1 MDIKQIF
8 ERYLENFFGLLI
20 ALNILHQIIASTNM
34 MATLPEWQFYFD
46 IFYSISMVIFT
57 VEILMRSYIDRRLGF
72 LGWVDIT
79 ILVNYFLLGG
89 VYDLRA
95 FRLFR
100 VFEIYKHTRILF
112 PSNTL
117 LRTIYLQRFALLGSQ
132 IMVLSVLMVFSI
144 LIYFIEAKV
153 QPEAFGSIPD
163 AMWWGIA
170 TLTTVGYGDIY
181 PATLTGKI
189 LASLTMF
196 LGIGMFAL
204 PAAILASAYYE
215 EIQKKNF
222 LVSIETITEIPLFAK
237 LPIAALSKINQ
248 KLDPVILAAKKA
260 VFNKG
265 DKADSMYIIEFGHVE
280 VVLDKPVKLG
290 PGDYFGE
297 MGLLGNTT
305 RNATIKTLDEV
316 KLLELTKED
325 LEELLEEHEVL
336 FREIEDKISGI
347 NGK

>member
-1 MDIKQIF
+1 MSIKQIF
-8 ERYLENFFGLLI
+8 EKYLENFFGILI
-20 ALNILHQIIASTNM
+20 ALNIIHQIIDSTNIM
-34 MATLPEWQFYFD
+34 DTYPQWQTAFD
-46 IFYSISMVIFT
+46 LFFPISMVIFVGET
-57 VEILMRSYIDRRLGF
+57 ALRTYLDRRLGF
-72 LGWVDIT
+72 LGWVDVVVI
-79 ILVNYFLLGG
+79 VNFFLGG
-89 VYDLRA
+89 AYDLRA

-117 LRTIYLQRFALLGSQ
+117 VRTIYLQRFALLGSQ
-132 IMVLSVLMVFSI
+132 IMVLSVLLVFSI
-144 LIYFIEAKV
+144 LIYFIEGNV
-153 QPEAFGSIPD
+153 QPESFGSIPD

-181 PATLTGKI
+181 PATLAGKI
-189 LASLTMF
+189 LASFTMF

-237 LPIAALSKINQ
+237 LPIAALSKINE
-248 KLDPVILAAKKA
+248 KLDPVILAAKKT

-280 VVLDKPVKLG
+280 VEIENPVKLG

-305 RNATIKTLDEV
+305 RNATIRTLDEV

-336 FREIEDKISGI
+336 FQEIEDKISGI
-347 NGK
+347 TSD

>member
-1 MDIKQIF
+1 MSIKQIF
-8 ERYLENFFGLLI
+8 EKYLENFFGILI
-20 ALNILHQIIASTNM
+20 ALNIIHQIIDSTNIM
-34 MATLPEWQFYFD
+34 DTYPQWQTAFD
-46 IFYSISMVIFT
+46 LFFPISMVIFVGET
-57 VEILMRSYIDRRLGF
+57 ALRTYLDRRLGF
-72 LGWVDIT
+72 LGWVDVVVI
-79 ILVNYFLLGG
+79 VNFFLGG
-89 VYDLRA
+89 AYDLRA

-117 LRTIYLQRFALLGSQ
+117 VRTIYLQRFALLGSQ
-132 IMVLSVLMVFSI
+132 IMVLSVLLVFSI
-144 LIYFIEAKV
+144 LIYFIEGNV
-153 QPEAFGSIPD
+153 QPESFGSIPD

-181 PATLTGKI
+181 PATLAGKI
-189 LASLTMF
+189 LASFTMF

-237 LPIAALSKINQ
+237 LPIAALSKINE
-248 KLDPVILAAKKA
+248 KLDPVILAAKKV

-280 VVLDKPVKLG
+280 VEIENPVKLG

-305 RNATIKTLDEV
+305 RNATIRTLDEV

-336 FREIEDKISGI
+336 FQEIEEKITGI
-347 NGK
+347 TSN

>member
-1 MDIKQIF
+1 MSIKQIF
-8 ERYLENFFGLLI
+8 EKYLENFFGILI
-20 ALNILHQIIASTNM
+20 ALNIIHQIIDSTNIM
-34 MATLPEWQFYFD
+34 DTYPQWQTAFD
-46 IFYSISMVIFT
+46 LFFPISMVIFAGET
-57 VEILMRSYIDRRLGF
+57 ALRTYLDRRLGF
-72 LGWVDIT
+72 LGWMDVVVI
-79 ILVNYFLLGG
+79 VNFFLGG
-89 VYDLRA
+89 AYDLRA

-117 LRTIYLQRFALLGSQ
+117 VRTIYLQRFALLGSQ
-132 IMVLSVLMVFSI
+132 IMVLSVLLVFSI
-144 LIYFIEAKV
+144 LIYFIEGNV
-153 QPEAFGSIPD
+153 QPESFGSIPD

-181 PATLTGKI
+181 PATLMGKI
-189 LASLTMF
+189 LASFTMF

-237 LPIAALSKINQ
+237 LPIAALSKINE
-248 KLDPVILAAKKA
+248 KLDPVILAAKKT

-280 VVLDKPVKLG
+280 VEIENPVKLG

-305 RNATIKTLDEV
+305 RNATIRTLDEV

-336 FREIEDKISGI
+336 FQEIEEKITGI
-347 NGK
+347 TSN

>member
-1 MDIKQIF
+1 MSIKQIF
-8 ERYLENFFGLLI
+8 EKYLENFFGILI
-20 ALNILHQIIASTNM
+20 ALNIIHQIIDSTNLM
-34 MATLPEWQFYFD
+34 DAYPQWQTAFD
-46 IFYSISMVIFT
+46 LFFPISMVIFVGET
-57 VEILMRSYIDRRLGF
+57 ALRTYLDRRLGF
-72 LGWVDIT
+72 LGSVDVVV
-79 ILVNYFLLGG
+79 LVNFFLGG
-89 VYDLRA
+89 AYDLRA

-117 LRTIYLQRFALLGSQ
+117 VRTIYLQRFALLGSQ
-132 IMVLSVLMVFSI
+132 IMVLSVLLVFSI
-144 LIYFIEAKV
+144 LIYFIEGNV
-153 QPEAFGSIPD
+153 QPESFGSIPD

-181 PATLTGKI
+181 PATLAGKI
-189 LASLTMF
+189 LASFTMF

-248 KLDPVILAAKKA
+248 KLDPIILAAKKV

-280 VVLDKPVKLG
+280 VEIDKPVKLG

-297 MGLLGNTT
+297 MGLIGNTT
-305 RNATIKTLDEV
+305 RNATIRTLDEV

-336 FREIEDKISGI
+336 FQEIEEKITGI
-347 NGK
+347 SSN

>member
-1 MDIKQIF
+1 MSIKQIF
-8 ERYLENFFGLLI
+8 EKYLENFFGILI
-20 ALNILHQIIASTNM
+20 ALNIIHQIIDSTNIM
-34 MATLPEWQFYFD
+34 DTYPQWQTAFD
-46 IFYSISMVIFT
+46 LFFPISMVIFVGET
-57 VEILMRSYIDRRLGF
+57 ALRTYLDRRLGF
-72 LGWVDIT
+72 LGWVDVVVI
-79 ILVNYFLLGG
+79 VNFFLGG
-89 VYDLRA
+89 AYDLRA

-117 LRTIYLQRFALLGSQ
+117 VRTIYLQRFALLGSQ
-132 IMVLSVLMVFSI
+132 IMVLSVLLVFSI
-144 LIYFIEAKV
+144 LIYFIEGNV
-153 QPEAFGSIPD
+153 QPESFGSIPD

-181 PATLTGKI
+181 PATLAGKI
-189 LASLTMF
+189 LASFTMF

-237 LPIAALSKINQ
+237 LPIAALSKINE
-248 KLDPVILAAKKA
+248 KLDPVILAAKKT

-280 VVLDKPVKLG
+280 VEIENPVKLG

-305 RNATIKTLDEV
+305 RNATIRTLDEV

-336 FREIEDKISGI
+336 FQEIEEKITGI
-347 NGK
+347 TSN

>member
-1 MDIKQIF
+1 MSIKQIF
-8 ERYLENFFGLLI
+8 EKYLENFFGILI
-20 ALNILHQIIASTNM
+20 ALNIIHQIIDSTNIM
-34 MATLPEWQFYFD
+34 DTYPQWQTAFD
-46 IFYSISMVIFT
+46 LFFPISMVIFVGET
-57 VEILMRSYIDRRLGF
+57 ALRTYLDRRLGF
-72 LGWVDIT
+72 LGWMDVVVI
-79 ILVNYFLLGG
+79 VNFFLGG
-89 VYDLRA
+89 AYDLRA

-117 LRTIYLQRFALLGSQ
+117 VRTIYLQRFALLGSQ
-132 IMVLSVLMVFSI
+132 IMVLSVLLVFSI
-144 LIYFIEAKV
+144 LIYFIEGNV
-153 QPEAFGSIPD
+153 QPESFGSIPD

-181 PATLTGKI
+181 PATLAGKI
-189 LASLTMF
+189 LASFTMF

-237 LPIAALSKINQ
+237 LPIAALSKINE
-248 KLDPVILAAKKA
+248 KLDPVILAAKKV

-280 VVLDKPVKLG
+280 VEIENPVKLG

-305 RNATIKTLDEV
+305 RNATIRTLDEV

-336 FREIEDKISGI
+336 FQEIEEKITGI
-347 NGK
+347 TSN

>member
-1 MDIKQIF
+1 MSIKQIF
-8 ERYLENFFGLLI
+8 EKYLENFFGILI
-20 ALNILHQIIASTNM
+20 ALNIIHQIIDSTNIM
-34 MATLPEWQFYFD
+34 DTYPQWQTAFD
-46 IFYSISMVIFT
+46 LFFPISMVIFVGET
-57 VEILMRSYIDRRLGF
+57 ALRTYLDRRLGF
-72 LGWVDIT
+72 LGWMDVVVI
-79 ILVNYFLLGG
+79 VNFFLGG
-89 VYDLRA
+89 AYDLRA

-117 LRTIYLQRFALLGSQ
+117 VRTIYLQRFALLGSQ
-132 IMVLSVLMVFSI
+132 IMVLSVLLVFSI
-144 LIYFIEAKV
+144 LIYFIEGNV
-153 QPEAFGSIPD
+153 QPESFGSIPD

-181 PATLTGKI
+181 PATLAGKI
-189 LASLTMF
+189 LASFTMF

-237 LPIAALSKINQ
+237 LPIAALSKINE
-248 KLDPVILAAKKA
+248 KLDPVILAAKKT

-280 VVLDKPVKLG
+280 VEIENPVKLG

-297 MGLLGNTT
+297 MGLLGNTS
-305 RNATIKTLDEV
+305 RNATIRTLDEV

-336 FREIEDKISGI
+336 FQEIEEKITGI
-347 NGK
+347 TSN

>member
-1 MDIKQIF
+1 MSIKQIF
-8 ERYLENFFGLLI
+8 EKYLENFFGILI
-20 ALNILHQIIASTNM
+20 ALNIIHQIIDSTNIM
-34 MATLPEWQFYFD
+34 DTYPQWQTAFD
-46 IFYSISMVIFT
+46 LFFPISMVIFAGET
-57 VEILMRSYIDRRLGF
+57 ALRTYLDRRLGF
-72 LGWVDIT
+72 LGWMDVVVI
-79 ILVNYFLLGG
+79 VNFFLGG
-89 VYDLRA
+89 AYDLRA

-117 LRTIYLQRFALLGSQ
+117 VRTIYLQRFALLGSQ
-132 IMVLSVLMVFSI
+132 IMVLSVLLVFSI
-144 LIYFIEAKV
+144 LIYFIEGNV
-153 QPEAFGSIPD
+153 QPESFGSIPD

-181 PATLTGKI
+181 PATLMGKI
-189 LASLTMF
+189 LASFTMF

-237 LPIAALSKINQ
+237 LPIAALSKINE
-248 KLDPVILAAKKA
+248 KLDPVILAAKKV

-280 VVLDKPVKLG
+280 VEIENPVKLG

-305 RNATIKTLDEV
+305 RNATIRTLDEV

-336 FREIEDKISGI
+336 FQEIEEKITGI
-347 NGK
+347 TSN

>member
-1 MDIKQIF
+1 MSIKQIF
-8 ERYLENFFGLLI
+8 EKYLENFFGILI
-20 ALNILHQIIASTNM
+20 ALNIIHQIIDSTNLM
-34 MATLPEWQFYFD
+34 DAYPQWQTAFD
-46 IFYSISMVIFT
+46 LFFPISMVIFVGET
-57 VEILMRSYIDRRLGF
+57 ALRTYLDRRLGF
-72 LGWVDIT
+72 LGWVDVVV
-79 ILVNYFLLGG
+79 LVNFFLGG
-89 VYDLRA
+89 AYDLRA

-117 LRTIYLQRFALLGSQ
+117 VRTIYLQRFALLGSQ
-132 IMVLSVLMVFSI
+132 IMVLSVLLVFSI
-144 LIYFIEAKV
+144 LIYFIEGNV
-153 QPEAFGSIPD
+153 QPESFGSIPD

-181 PATLTGKI
+181 PATLAGKI
-189 LASLTMF
+189 LASFTMF

-237 LPIAALSKINQ
+237 LPIAALSKINE
-248 KLDPVILAAKKA
+248 KLDPVILAAKKV

-280 VVLDKPVKLG
+280 VEIDKPVKLG

-297 MGLLGNTT
+297 MGLIGNTT
-305 RNATIKTLDEV
+305 RNATIRTLDEV

-336 FREIEDKISGI
+336 FQEIEEKITGI
-347 NGK
+347 SSN

>member
-1 MDIKQIF
+1 MNLKHVF
-8 ERYLENFFGLLI
+8 ERHLENFFGLLI
-20 ALNILHQIIASTNM
+20 ALNILHQILAST
-34 MATLPEWQFYFD
+34 TLINDYPDWVYYFELFYQV
-46 IFYSISMVIFT
+46 SMVIY
-57 VEILMRSYIDRRLGF
+57 VAEIGLRTYLDRRLGF
-72 LGWVDIT
+72 LGWVDAI
-79 ILVNYFLLGG
+79 IVLNYFILGG

-117 LRTIYLQRFALLGSQ
+117 VRTIYLQRFALLGSQ
-132 IMVLSVLMVFSI
+132 IMVLSVLLVFSI
-144 LIYFIEAKV
+144 LIYFIEGGV
-153 QPEAFGSIPD
+153 QPESFGSIPD

-248 KLDPVILAAKKA
+248 KLDPVIMAAKKP
-260 VFNKG
+260 VFKKG
-265 DKADSMYIIEFGHVE
+265 DKADSMYIIEFGHVQVE
-280 VVLDKPVKLG
+280 IDEPVTLG

-305 RNATIKTLDEV
+305 RNATITTLDEV

-325 LEELLEEHEVL
+325 LEELFNDHEVL
-336 FREIEDKISGI
+336 FREIEDKIATI
-347 NGK
+347 NS

>member
-1 MDIKQIF
+1 MSIKQIF
-8 ERYLENFFGLLI
+8 EKYLENFFGILI
-20 ALNILHQIIASTNM
+20 ALNIIHQIIDSTNIM
-34 MATLPEWQFYFD
+34 DTYPQWQTAFD
-46 IFYSISMVIFT
+46 LFFPISMVIF
-57 VEILMRSYIDRRLGF
+57 VGEIALRTYLDRRLGF
-72 LGWVDIT
+72 LGWMDVVVI
-79 ILVNYFLLGG
+79 VNFFLGG
-89 VYDLRA
+89 AYDLRA

-117 LRTIYLQRFALLGSQ
+117 VRTIYLQRFALLGSQ
-132 IMVLSVLMVFSI
+132 IMVLSVLLVFSI
-144 LIYFIEAKV
+144 LIYFIEGNV
-153 QPEAFGSIPD
+153 QPESFGSIPD

-181 PATLTGKI
+181 PATLAGKI
-189 LASLTMF
+189 LASFTMF

-237 LPIAALSKINQ
+237 LPIAALSKINE
-248 KLDPVILAAKKA
+248 KLDPVILAAKKT

-280 VVLDKPVKLG
+280 VEIENPVKLG

-305 RNATIKTLDEV
+305 RNASIRTLDEV

-336 FREIEDKISGI
+336 FQEIEEKITGI
-347 NGK
+347 TSN

>member
-1 MDIKQIF
+1 MSIKQIF
-8 ERYLENFFGLLI
+8 EKYLENFFGILI
-20 ALNILHQIIASTNM
+20 ALNIIHQIIDSTNIM
-34 MATLPEWQFYFD
+34 DTYPQWQTAFD
-46 IFYSISMVIFT
+46 LFFPISMVIFAGET
-57 VEILMRSYIDRRLGF
+57 ALRTYLDRRLGF
-72 LGWVDIT
+72 LGWMDVVVI
-79 ILVNYFLLGG
+79 VNFFLGG
-89 VYDLRA
+89 AYDLRA

-117 LRTIYLQRFALLGSQ
+117 VRTIYLQRFALLGSQ
-132 IMVLSVLMVFSI
+132 IMVLSVLLVFSI
-144 LIYFIEAKV
+144 LIYFIEGNV
-153 QPEAFGSIPD
+153 QPESFGSIPD

-181 PATLTGKI
+181 PATLAGKI
-189 LASLTMF
+189 LASFTMF

-237 LPIAALSKINQ
+237 LPIAALSKINE
-248 KLDPVILAAKKA
+248 KLDPVILAAKKV

-280 VVLDKPVKLG
+280 VEIENPVKLG

-305 RNATIKTLDEV
+305 RNATIRTLDEV

-336 FREIEDKISGI
+336 FQEIEEKITGI
-347 NGK
+347 TSN

>member
-1 MDIKQIF
+1 MSIKQIF
-8 ERYLENFFGLLI
+8 EKYLENFFGILI
-20 ALNILHQIIASTNM
+20 ALNIIHQIIDSTNIM
-34 MATLPEWQFYFD
+34 DTYPQWQTAFD
-46 IFYSISMVIFT
+46 LFFPISMVIFVGET
-57 VEILMRSYIDRRLGF
+57 ALRTYLDRRLGF
-72 LGWVDIT
+72 LGWMDVVVI
-79 ILVNYFLLGG
+79 VNFFLGG
-89 VYDLRA
+89 AYDLRA

-117 LRTIYLQRFALLGSQ
+117 VRTIYLQRFALLGSQ
-132 IMVLSVLMVFSI
+132 IMVLSVLLVLSI
-144 LIYFIEAKV
+144 LIYCIEGNV
-153 QPEAFGSIPD
+153 QPESFGSIPD

-181 PATLTGKI
+181 PATLAGKI
-189 LASLTMF
+189 LASFTMF

-237 LPIAALSKINQ
+237 LPIAALSKINE
-248 KLDPVILAAKKA
+248 KLDPVILAAKKT

-280 VVLDKPVKLG
+280 VEIENPVKLG

-305 RNATIKTLDEV
+305 RNATIRTLDEV

-336 FREIEDKISGI
+336 FQEIEEKITGI
-347 NGK
+347 TSN

>member
-1 MDIKQIF
+1 MSIKQIF
-8 ERYLENFFGLLI
+8 EKYLENFFGILI
-20 ALNILHQIIASTNM
+20 ALNIIHQIIDSTNIM
-34 MATLPEWQFYFD
+34 DAYPQWQTAFD
-46 IFYSISMVIFT
+46 LFFPISMVIFVGET
-57 VEILMRSYIDRRLGF
+57 ALRTYLDRRLGF
-72 LGWVDIT
+72 LGWMDVVVI
-79 ILVNYFLLGG
+79 VNFFLGG
-89 VYDLRA
+89 AYDLRA

-117 LRTIYLQRFALLGSQ
+117 VRTIYLQRFALLGSQ
-132 IMVLSVLMVFSI
+132 IMVLSVLLVFSI
-144 LIYFIEAKV
+144 LIYFIEGNV
-153 QPEAFGSIPD
+153 QPESFGSIPD

-181 PATLTGKI
+181 PATLAGKI
-189 LASLTMF
+189 LASFTMF

-237 LPIAALSKINQ
+237 LPIAALSKINE
-248 KLDPVILAAKKA
+248 KLDPVILAAKKT

-280 VVLDKPVKLG
+280 VEIENPVKLG

-305 RNATIKTLDEV
+305 RNATIRTLDEV

-336 FREIEDKISGI
+336 FQEIEEKITGI
-347 NGK
+347 TSN

>member
-1 MDIKQIF
+1 MSIKQIF
-8 ERYLENFFGLLI
+8 EKYLENFFGILI
-20 ALNILHQIIASTNM
+20 ALNIIHQIIDSTNIM
-34 MATLPEWQFYFD
+34 DTYPQWQTAFD
-46 IFYSISMVIFT
+46 LFFPISMVIFAGET
-57 VEILMRSYIDRRLGF
+57 ALRTYLDRRLGF
-72 LGWVDIT
+72 LGWMDVVVI
-79 ILVNYFLLGG
+79 VNFFLGG
-89 VYDLRA
+89 AYDLRA

-117 LRTIYLQRFALLGSQ
+117 VRTIYLQRFALLGSQ
-132 IMVLSVLMVFSI
+132 IMVLSVLLVFSI
-144 LIYFIEAKV
+144 LIYFIEGNV
-153 QPEAFGSIPD
+153 QPESFGSIPD

-181 PATLTGKI
+181 PATLAGKI
-189 LASLTMF
+189 LASFTMF

-237 LPIAALSKINQ
+237 LPIAALSKINE
-248 KLDPVILAAKKA
+248 KLDPVILAAKKT

-280 VVLDKPVKLG
+280 VEIENPVKLG

-305 RNATIKTLDEV
+305 RNATIRTLDEV

-336 FREIEDKISGI
+336 FQEIEEKITGI
-347 NGK
+347 TSN

>member
-1 MDIKQIF
+1 MSIKQIF
-8 ERYLENFFGLLI
+8 EKYLENFFGILI
-20 ALNILHQIIASTNM
+20 ALNIIHQIIDSTNIM
-34 MATLPEWQFYFD
+34 DTYPQWQTAFD
-46 IFYSISMVIFT
+46 LFFPVSMVIFVGET
-57 VEILMRSYIDRRLGF
+57 ALRTYLDRRLGF
-72 LGWVDIT
+72 LGWMDVVVI
-79 ILVNYFLLGG
+79 VNFFLGG
-89 VYDLRA
+89 AYDLRA

-117 LRTIYLQRFALLGSQ
+117 VRTIYLQRFALLGSQ
-132 IMVLSVLMVFSI
+132 IMVLSVLLVFSI
-144 LIYFIEAKV
+144 LIYFIEGNV
-153 QPEAFGSIPD
+153 QPESFGSIPD

-181 PATLTGKI
+181 PATLAGKI
-189 LASLTMF
+189 LASFTMF

-237 LPIAALSKINQ
+237 LPIAALSKINE
-248 KLDPVILAAKKA
+248 KLDPVILAAKKT

-280 VVLDKPVKLG
+280 VEIENPVKLG

-305 RNATIKTLDEV
+305 RNASIRTLDEV

-336 FREIEDKISGI
+336 FQEIEEKITGI
-347 NGK
+347 TSN

>member
-1 MDIKQIF
+1 MSIKQIF
-8 ERYLENFFGLLI
+8 EKYLENFFGILI
-20 ALNILHQIIASTNM
+20 ALNIIHQIIDSTNIM
-34 MATLPEWQFYFD
+34 DTYPQWQTAFD
-46 IFYSISMVIFT
+46 LFFPISMIIFVGET
-57 VEILMRSYIDRRLGF
+57 ALRTYLDRRLGF
-72 LGWVDIT
+72 LGWMDVVVV
-79 ILVNYFLLGG
+79 VNFFLGG
-89 VYDLRA
+89 AYDLRA

-117 LRTIYLQRFALLGSQ
+117 VRTIYLQRFALLGSQ
-132 IMVLSVLMVFSI
+132 IMVLSVLLVFSI
-144 LIYFIEAKV
+144 LIYFIEGNV
-153 QPEAFGSIPD
+153 QPESFGSIPD

-181 PATLTGKI
+181 PATLAGKI
-189 LASLTMF
+189 LASFTMF

-237 LPIAALSKINQ
+237 LPIAALSKINE
-248 KLDPVILAAKKA
+248 KLDPIILAAKKT

-280 VVLDKPVKLG
+280 VEIENPVKLG

-305 RNATIKTLDEV
+305 RNASIRTLDEV

-336 FREIEDKISGI
+336 FREIEEKITGI
-347 NGK
+347 TSN

>member
-1 MDIKQIF
+1 MSIKQIF
-8 ERYLENFFGLLI
+8 EKYLENFFGILI
-20 ALNILHQIIASTNM
+20 ALNIIHQIIDSTNIM
-34 MATLPEWQFYFD
+34 DAYPQWQTAFD
-46 IFYSISMVIFT
+46 LFFPISMVIFAGET
-57 VEILMRSYIDRRLGF
+57 ALRTYLDRRLGF
-72 LGWVDIT
+72 LGWMDVVVI
-79 ILVNYFLLGG
+79 VNFFLGG
-89 VYDLRA
+89 AYDLRA

-117 LRTIYLQRFALLGSQ
+117 VRTIYLQRFALLGSQ
-132 IMVLSVLMVFSI
+132 IMVLSVLLVFSI
-144 LIYFIEAKV
+144 LIYFIEGNV
-153 QPEAFGSIPD
+153 QPESFGSIPD

-181 PATLTGKI
+181 PATLAGKI
-189 LASLTMF
+189 LASFTMF

-237 LPIAALSKINQ
+237 LPIAALSKINE
-248 KLDPVILAAKKA
+248 KLDPVILAAKKT

-280 VVLDKPVKLG
+280 VEIENPVKLG

-305 RNATIKTLDEV
+305 RNATIRTLDEV

-336 FREIEDKISGI
+336 FQEIEEKITGI
-347 NGK
+347 TSN

>member
-1 MDIKQIF
+1 MSIKQIF
-8 ERYLENFFGLLI
+8 EKYLENFFGILI
-20 ALNILHQIIASTNM
+20 ALNIIHQIIDSTNIM
-34 MATLPEWQFYFD
+34 DTYPQWQTAFD
-46 IFYSISMVIFT
+46 LFFPISMVIFAGET
-57 VEILMRSYIDRRLGF
+57 ALRTYLDRRLGF
-72 LGWVDIT
+72 LGWMDVVVI
-79 ILVNYFLLGG
+79 VNFFLGG
-89 VYDLRA
+89 AYDLRA

-117 LRTIYLQRFALLGSQ
+117 VRTIYLQRFALLGSQ
-132 IMVLSVLMVFSI
+132 IMVLSVLLVFSI
-144 LIYFIEAKV
+144 LIYFIEGNV
-153 QPEAFGSIPD
+153 QPESFGSIPD

-181 PATLTGKI
+181 PATLMGKI
-189 LASLTMF
+189 LASFTMF

-237 LPIAALSKINQ
+237 LPIAALSKINE
-248 KLDPVILAAKKA
+248 KLDPVILAAKKT

-280 VVLDKPVKLG
+280 VEIENPVKLG

-297 MGLLGNTT
+297 MGLLGNTS
-305 RNATIKTLDEV
+305 RNATIRTLDEV

-336 FREIEDKISGI
+336 FQEIEEKITGI
-347 NGK
+347 TSN

>member
-1 MDIKQIF
+1 MSIKQIF
-8 ERYLENFFGLLI
+8 EKYLENFFGILI
-20 ALNILHQIIASTNM
+20 ALNIIHQIIDSTNIM
-34 MATLPEWQFYFD
+34 DTYPQWQTAFD
-46 IFYSISMVIFT
+46 LFFPISMVIFVGET
-57 VEILMRSYIDRRLGF
+57 ALRTYLDRRLGF
-72 LGWVDIT
+72 LGWMDVVVI
-79 ILVNYFLLGG
+79 VNFFLGG
-89 VYDLRA
+89 AYDLRA

-117 LRTIYLQRFALLGSQ
+117 VRTIYLQRFALLGSQ
-132 IMVLSVLMVFSI
+132 IMVLSVLLVFSI
-144 LIYFIEAKV
+144 LIYFIEGNV
-153 QPEAFGSIPD
+153 QPESFGSIPD

-181 PATLTGKI
+181 PATLMGKI
-189 LASLTMF
+189 LASFTMF

-237 LPIAALSKINQ
+237 LPIAALSKINE
-248 KLDPVILAAKKA
+248 KLDPVILAAKKTI
-260 VFNKG
+260 FNKG

-280 VVLDKPVKLG
+280 VEIENPVKLG

-305 RNATIKTLDEV
+305 RNATIRTLDEV

-336 FREIEDKISGI
+336 FQEIEEKITGI
-347 NGK
+347 TSN

>member
-1 MDIKQIF
+1 MSIKQIF
-8 ERYLENFFGLLI
+8 EKYLENFFGILI
-20 ALNILHQIIASTNM
+20 ALNIIHQIIDSTNLM
-34 MATLPEWQFYFD
+34 DVYPQWQTAFD
-46 IFYSISMVIFT
+46 LFFPISMVIFVGET
-57 VEILMRSYIDRRLGF
+57 ALRTYLDRRLGF
-72 LGWVDIT
+72 LGWVDVAV
-79 ILVNYFLLGG
+79 LVNFFLGG
-89 VYDLRA
+89 AYDLRA

-117 LRTIYLQRFALLGSQ
+117 VRTIYLQRFALLGSQ
-132 IMVLSVLMVFSI
+132 IMVLSVLLVFSI
-144 LIYFIEAKV
+144 LIYFIEGNV
-153 QPEAFGSIPD
+153 QPESFGSIPD

-181 PATLTGKI
+181 PATLAGKI
-189 LASLTMF
+189 LASFTMF

-248 KLDPVILAAKKA
+248 KLDPVILAAKKV

-280 VVLDKPVKLG
+280 VEIDKPVKLG

-297 MGLLGNTT
+297 MGLIGNTT
-305 RNATIKTLDEV
+305 RNATIRTLDEV

-336 FREIEDKISGI
+336 FQEIEEKITGI
-347 NGK
+347 SSN

>member
-1 MDIKQIF
+1 MSIKQIF
-8 ERYLENFFGLLI
+8 EKYLENFFGILI
-20 ALNILHQIIASTNM
+20 ALNIIHQIIDSTNLM
-34 MATLPEWQFYFD
+34 DAYPQWQTAFD
-46 IFYSISMVIFT
+46 LFFPISMVIFVGET
-57 VEILMRSYIDRRLGF
+57 ALRTYLDRRLGF
-72 LGWVDIT
+72 LGWVDVVV
-79 ILVNYFLLGG
+79 LVNFFLGG
-89 VYDLRA
+89 AYDLRA

-117 LRTIYLQRFALLGSQ
+117 VRTIYLQRFALLGSQ
-132 IMVLSVLMVFSI
+132 IMVLSVLLVFSI
-144 LIYFIEAKV
+144 LIYFIEGNV
-153 QPEAFGSIPD
+153 QPESFGSIPD

-181 PATLTGKI
+181 PATLAGKI
-189 LASLTMF
+189 LASFTMF

-248 KLDPVILAAKKA
+248 KLDPIILAAKKV

-280 VVLDKPVKLG
+280 VEIDKPVKLG

-297 MGLLGNTT
+297 MGLIGNTT
-305 RNATIKTLDEV
+305 RNATIRTLDEV

-336 FREIEDKISGI
+336 FQEIEEKITGI
-347 NGK
+347 SSN

>member
-1 MDIKQIF
+1 MSIKQIF
-8 ERYLENFFGLLI
+8 EKYLENFFGILI
-20 ALNILHQIIASTNM
+20 ALNIIHQIIDSTNIM
-34 MATLPEWQFYFD
+34 DTYPQWQTAFD
-46 IFYSISMVIFT
+46 LFFPISMVIFVGET
-57 VEILMRSYIDRRLGF
+57 ALRTYLDRRLGF
-72 LGWVDIT
+72 LGWMDVVVV
-79 ILVNYFLLGG
+79 VNFFLGG
-89 VYDLRA
+89 AYDLRA

-117 LRTIYLQRFALLGSQ
+117 VRTIYLQRFALLGSQ
-132 IMVLSVLMVFSI
+132 IMVLSVLLVFSI
-144 LIYFIEAKV
+144 LIYFIEGNV
-153 QPEAFGSIPD
+153 QPESFGSIPD

-181 PATLTGKI
+181 PATLAGKI
-189 LASLTMF
+189 LASFTMF

-237 LPIAALSKINQ
+237 LPIAALSKINE
-248 KLDPVILAAKKA
+248 KLDPIILAAKKT

-280 VVLDKPVKLG
+280 VEIENPVKLG

-305 RNATIKTLDEV
+305 RNASIRTLDEV

-336 FREIEDKISGI
+336 FREIEEKITGI
-347 NGK
+347 TSN

>member
-8 ERYLENFFGLLI
+8 ERYLENFFGVLI
-20 ALNILHQIIASTNM
+20 ALNIVHQILASTNVM
-34 MATLPEWQFYFD
+34 SGYPEWAIYFD
-46 IFYSISMVIFT
+46 LFYPISMAIVVGEVI
-57 VEILMRSYIDRRLGF
+57 LRSYLDRRLGF
-72 LGWVDIT
+72 LGWVDVIVV
-79 ILVNYFLLGG
+79 LNYFVLGG
-89 VYDLRA
+89 LFDLRA

-117 LRTIYLQRFALLGSQ
+117 VRTIYLQRFALLGSQ
-132 IMVLSVLMVFSI
+132 IMVLSVLLVFSI
-144 LIYFIEAKV
+144 LIYFIEGNV

-237 LPIAALSKINQ
+237 LPIAALSKINE

-260 VFNKG
+260 VFKKG
-265 DKADSMYIIEFGHVE
+265 DQADSMYIIEFGHVE
-280 VVLDKPVKLG
+280 VEIENPVTLG

-297 MGLLGNTT
+297 MGLIGNTE
-305 RNATIKTLDEV
+305 RNATIRTLDEV

-325 LEELLEEHEVL
+325 LEELFEEHEIL
-336 FREIEDKISGI
+336 FREIEDKISTI
-347 NGK
+347 TT

>member
-1 MDIKQIF
+1 MSIKQIF
-8 ERYLENFFGLLI
+8 EKYLENFFGILI
-20 ALNILHQIIASTNM
+20 ALNIIHQIIDSTNIM
-34 MATLPEWQFYFD
+34 DTYPQWQTAFD
-46 IFYSISMVIFT
+46 LFFPISMVIFVGET
-57 VEILMRSYIDRRLGF
+57 ALRTYLDRRLGF
-72 LGWVDIT
+72 LGWMDVVVI
-79 ILVNYFLLGG
+79 VNFFLGG
-89 VYDLRA
+89 AYDLRA

-117 LRTIYLQRFALLGSQ
+117 VRTIYLQRFALLGSQ
-132 IMVLSVLMVFSI
+132 IMVLSVLLVFSI
-144 LIYFIEAKV
+144 LIYFIEGNV
-153 QPEAFGSIPD
+153 QPESFGSIPD

-181 PATLTGKI
+181 PATLAGKI
-189 LASLTMF
+189 LASFTMF

-237 LPIAALSKINQ
+237 LPIAALSKINE
-248 KLDPVILAAKKA
+248 KLDPVILAAKKT

-280 VVLDKPVKLG
+280 VEIENPVKLG

-305 RNATIKTLDEV
+305 RNASIRTLDEV

-336 FREIEDKISGI
+336 FQEIEEKITGI
-347 NGK
+347 TSN

>member
-1 MDIKQIF
+1 MSIKQIF
-8 ERYLENFFGLLI
+8 EKYLENFFGILI
-20 ALNILHQIIASTNM
+20 ALNIIHQIIDSTNIM
-34 MATLPEWQFYFD
+34 DTYPQWQTAFD
-46 IFYSISMVIFT
+46 LFFPISMVIFAGET
-57 VEILMRSYIDRRLGF
+57 ALRTYLDRRLGF
-72 LGWVDIT
+72 LGWLDVVVI
-79 ILVNYFLLGG
+79 VNFFLGG
-89 VYDLRA
+89 AYDLRA

-117 LRTIYLQRFALLGSQ
+117 VRTIYLQRFALLGSQ
-132 IMVLSVLMVFSI
+132 IMVLSVLLVFSI
-144 LIYFIEAKV
+144 LIYFIEGNV
-153 QPEAFGSIPD
+153 QPESFGSIPD

-181 PATLTGKI
+181 PATLMGKI
-189 LASLTMF
+189 LASFTMF

-237 LPIAALSKINQ
+237 LPIAALSKINE
-248 KLDPVILAAKKA
+248 KLDPVILAAKKT

-280 VVLDKPVKLG
+280 VEIENPVKLG

-305 RNATIKTLDEV
+305 RNATIRTLDEV

-336 FREIEDKISGI
+336 FQEIEEKITGI
-347 NGK
+347 TSN